1 MYSRFKDNGK
11 AQDSAEMRLLSSKN
25 RGVKYLVSVIDV
37 FIKYV
42 YAIHQIN
49 YGLLKKESF
58 IITLYKNGST
68 IIF

>member
-49 YGLLKKESF
+49 YGLL
-58 IITLYKNGST
+58 
-68 IIF
+68 